1 MGMIWTAYRMDDTEA
16 QRLVTDL
23 TSTGDAPLQ
32 ALETLVKIDD
42 ERMLDVDKAWHALER
57 LYKQAH
63 APSPISEGRVP
74 DSEDVVV
81 GHVTP
86 ARVTA
91 IAAAMGRITPS
102 ILRKGYDAK
111 KFTRDEIYPDIWD
124 EDDVLDVYVMP
135 YDAELREFYAK
146 AAEADEAV
154 IWQLN

>member
-1 MGMIWTAYRMDDTEA
+1 M
-16 QRLVTDL
+16 
-23 TSTGDAPLQ
+23 
-32 ALETLVKIDD
+32 
-42 ERMLDVDKAWHALER
+42 
-57 LYKQAH
+57 
-63 APSPISEGRVP
+63 
-74 DSEDVVV
+74 
-81 GHVTP
+81 TP

>member
-1 MGMIWTAYRMDDTEA
+1 MDDTEA

-32 ALETLVKIDD
+32 ALETLEKFDD

-91 IAAAMGRITPS
+91 IAAAMAVLSGGLHPHYAEVVRTM
-102 ILRKGYDAK
+102 A